1 MSSASQQ
8 LSVIEICITV
18 NLLGAVKVKKWILLV
33 TTILLL
39 CSSVARADSLE
50 EVVEAYN
57 KGNYAQVLELLHP
70 LAAMGIADA
79 QYRLGF
85 IYHMGKGVDQDY
97 QKAAKWYYL
106 AAEQGHAVAQN
117 NLGWMFDV
125 GKGVAQ
131 DYQEAVKWY
140 RLAAEQGD
148 AVAQNNLGWLY
159 DEGKGVVQDYQEA
172 AKWYRLAAEQGHA
185 VAQNNL
191 GAMHVKLGVE
201 I

>member
-1 MSSASQQ
+1 MN
-8 LSVIEICITV
+8 LTV
-18 NLLGAVKVKKWILLV
+18 YLLGEAKVKKWVIFIA
-33 TTILLL
+33 TILSLS
-39 CSSVARADSLE
+39 SSVARADGLE

-57 KGNYAQVLELLHP
+57 KGNYAQVLELLRP
-70 LAAMGIADA
+70 LAALRIADA

-85 IYHMGKGVDQDY
+85 IFHMGKGVDQDY

-117 NLGWMFDV
+117 NLGWMFDI

-131 DYQEAVKWY
+131 DYQEAVRWY

-148 AVAQNNLGWLY
+148 AVAQNNLGWMY
-159 DEGKGVVQDYQEA
+159 EEGKGVVQDYQEA
-172 AKWYRLAAEQGHA
+172 ARWYHLAAEQGHA

-191 GAMHVKLGVE
+191 GVMHVKLGVE